1 MTYFRTRPIKAV
13 VFKAYDEGKLPRDLW
28 KDSQFRA
35 EHRISQRTLYNWF
48 EEWQDKPI
56 DPNLK
61 AVQIDREL
69 FERLSVY
76 CEVHQLSKKQVA
88 VRAIE
93 IWLAQ
98 QEQPS
103 EASPKKE
110 AAPAKDAA

>member
-69 FERLSVY
+69 FDRVTAH
-76 CEVHQLSKKQVA
+76 CEATGLRKTWVVT
-88 VRAIE
+88 RAIE

-98 QEQPS
+98 QEQPDS
-103 EASPKKE
+103 EASKKE
-110 AAPAKDAA
+110 AAPAQEAA

>member
-35 EHRISQRTLYNWF
+35 EHRISQRTLYYWF
-48 EEWQDKPI
+48 EAWQDKTI
-56 DPNLK
+56 DSDGLK
-61 AVQIDREL
+61 VRIDREL

-98 QEQPS
+98 QEQPDS
-103 EASPKKE
+103 EASKKE